1 MTKNWN
7 TDAQHRFSQRAALA
21 AGLALAL
28 SGCGGGDAEQQPGAE
43 GIEEITIAT
52 SNDAPFSFTN
62 DAGELVGVDGEM
74 LNWVADKKGWEV
86 EVFVTDFATLIQ
98 SVKTDKADVVV
109 DAMYITD
116 ERKEQ
121 VNFTDTWYQQGEGM
135 VVPSDATMTSRED
148 AKGTVIGVQTGT
160 AFIELAES
168 LEPKE
173 IKYFDSQAALLKAVE
188 NRQVDVIF
196 TDAAVVA
203 YSLVQNPNDE
213 IKIVDPYEPFFPG
226 LIGAAVPK
234 DDPELLEE
242 LNEGLAELKESP
254 EYMEILK
261 KYGLTE
267 SNAVE

>member
-1 MTKNWN
+1 MKLAENP
-7 TDAQHRFSQRAALA
+7 RRRSLKIAAATL
-21 AGLALAL
+21 GLSLTLTA
-28 SGCGGGDAEQQPGAE
+28 CGGGDSEPAADRA
-43 GIEEITIAT
+43 IETVTIAT

-62 DAGELVGVDGEM
+62 DAGELTGIDGEM
-74 LNWVADKKGWEV
+74 INWIAEKKGWEI
-86 EVFVTDFATLIQ
+86 EVFVSDFATLIPAIQ
-98 SVKTDKADVVV
+98 TDKADVVV

-116 ERKEQ
+116 VRKEQ

-135 VVPSDATMTSRED
+135 VVPGDSTMTDRED
-148 AKGTVIGVQTGT
+148 ARGTVIGVQTGT
-160 AFIELAES
+160 TFIELAES

-188 NRQVDVIF
+188 NKQVDVVF

-203 YSLVQNPNDE
+203 YSLVQKPNDQ

-234 DDPELLEE
+234 DDPKLLEE
-242 LNEGLAELKESP
+242 LNSGLAELKATP
-254 EYMEILK
+254 EYMKILT